1 MANFLAAQSTIMT
14 IEQSDSP
21 DAPSADTRP
30 TPASPDKACATQV
43 GMDETTTQP
52 PNTSQLDTP
61 SASKPLRPL
70 APIARAL
77 LYLLAMCS
85 LLLGIIGAFTPGMPT
100 TVFILISAWAA
111 ARSSPRLHQWLRMHR
126 MFGPMLRNWEDGG
139 YVHRR
144 AKRAAS
150 LTMLASALL
159 MLLVGV
165 PTGVFWIASA
175 CMAAVAAWLWLRPE
189 PPENRE

>member
-1 MANFLAAQSTIMT
+1 MT
-14 IEQSDSP
+14 TERSDP
-21 DAPSADTRP
+21 PGVLPADTAP
-30 TPASPDKACATQV
+30 TPACAGKACATQV
-43 GMDETTTQP
+43 GPDETAAP
-52 PNTSQLDTP
+52 PGTP
-61 SASKPLRPL
+61 SPAPKPMRPL

-165 PTGVFWIASA
+165 PMGVFWLASG

-189 PPENRE
+189 PPEDRQ

>member
-1 MANFLAAQSTIMT
+1 MT
-14 IEQSDSP
+14 TERSDP
-21 DAPSADTRP
+21 PGALPADNDP
-30 TPASPDKACATQV
+30 TPASANKAGVAQASLDAAV
-43 GMDETTTQP
+43 P
-52 PNTSQLDTP
+52 PPGTGQHAAPPGPT
-61 SASKPLRPL
+61 PLRPL
-70 APIARAL
+70 APIVRAL

-165 PTGVFWIASA
+165 PMGVFWIASG
-175 CMAAVAAWLWLRPE
+175 CMAAVTAWLWLRPE
-189 PPENRE
+189 PPEDRK

>member
-1 MANFLAAQSTIMT
+1 MT
-14 IEQSDSP
+14 TERSDSP
-21 DAPSADTRP
+21 GLLPADTAP
-30 TPASPDKACATQV
+30 TPASAGKACATQV
-43 GMDETTTQP
+43 GPDETTAAP
-52 PNTSQLDTP
+52 PGTAPLDAP
-61 SASKPLRPL
+61 SPPKPLRPL
-70 APIARAL
+70 APIVRAL

-150 LTMLASALL
+150 LTMLASVLL

-165 PTGVFWIASA
+165 PMGVFWIASG

-189 PPENRE
+189 PPEGRE